1 MSSVSSHVAILREG
15 PDAWNAWRLKHPS
28 AIPNL
33 TGIALDQSER
43 QLGPAQ
49 GCPINLRWALL
60 RDAVL
65 RFVELTGADLV
76 AADLSGA
83 DLAHARL
90 DKADLRN
97 ADLGKSCL
105 DYSSLEDANLAK
117 LSLREASL
125 RFARLSAANLEGS
138 DLSGANLTHAR
149 LDQADLKSA
158 NLSNARLDYA
168 DFAGANLAKVDLR
181 GANLENAKN
190 LSPTQLEK
198 SIGDD
203 STILPAQLQGLVSWS
218 RGPGETGTHV
228 YRDLP
233 QAPQWA
239 AQTDHATSRSYR
251 RTISV
256 AVSTVIV
263 ASAITAGWQYVPVN
277 EQLLALLRKTGVTG
291 KLLQLTQSFSDRI
304 RLPSASDAPRAP
316 PPAEI
321 PVRNAPPIDRPDN
334 ILLAQQPLPKNLR
347 PPWGAPPVLVE
358 TSGPAHRIEMTELRP
373 VLTEIKAIISGHT
386 RGLVDLPLDGAGRD
400 VVSLK
405 PVSAP
410 PQGAMASA
418 SSHATFVRWL
428 VPPSAGLVTDIPAV
442 RLLAPSISLFSETQ
456 QPPATTSLPF
466 IAKRRNVLF
475 ALSPSAKIAV
485 ASIKVQGGARH
496 QNASAPA
503 RGDPLILSVS
513 LDRQM
518 IDVFRGASLVMS
530 SRVSSG
536 MPGHETKTGV
546 FSILEKQRFHHS
558 NIYSGAPMPWMQR
571 LTRSGTALHAGMVPG
586 YPASH
591 GCVRLPFSFAPKLFQ
606 MTAVGETVMIAGDRM
621 TPKPIEHPKLFQPHP
636 RTMALAMAEG
646 APQPW
651 RRADG
656 FAESQADIAMLPL
669 VIAKDAEAAS
679 DAAEIPS
686 ADDNDALAPAPLRI
700 LVTRRT
706 PRDQLIGLQYALSS
720 MGYLARQ
727 NFDGTFGKV
736 TMAAIR
742 AFQTA
747 NGLTETG
754 ALNDD
759 VVKKIYE
766 VAGKPLPPE
775 GQLFVRQGFSR
786 VFDTPIAFRQPN
798 QPLGTHVY
806 TAMNFSPKDNKV
818 RWVAFSLEGG
828 DPASVLDRLEVPEDA
843 RRMISEALTPGSSLI
858 VADTSVDSAILPD
871 GDDFL
876 VWANE
881 SSASESLANDP
892 SVKEPAKAQPSSLR
906 QANLKQTT
914 VDPAKPKHVAHNR
927 ASGSPR
933 EVRSRPGKRYTANR
947 PPRFEPPRWF
957 SPW

>member
-1 MSSVSSHVAILREG
+1 MSSVSSHVGILREG
-15 PDAWNAWRLKHPS
+15 PDAWNAWRLNHPS

-33 TGIALDQSER
+33 KGIALDQSER
-43 QLGPAQ
+43 QLCPAQ
-49 GCPINLRWALL
+49 GGPINLRWALL

-65 RFVELTGADLV
+65 RFVELTGADLA

-90 DKADLRN
+90 DKANLRN

-105 DYSSLEDANLAK
+105 DYSNLEDANLAK

-125 RFARLSAANLEGS
+125 RFARLSAANLEGT

-149 LDQADLKSA
+149 LDQANLTSA

-168 DFAGANLAKVDLR
+168 NFAGANLAKVNLR

-190 LSPTQLEK
+190 LNLAQLEK

-203 STILPAQLQGLVSWS
+203 STILPAQLQGSVSWS
-218 RGPGETGTHV
+218 RASGETGTHV
-228 YRDLP
+228 YRDLHQGP
-233 QAPQWA
+233 HWNAK
-239 AQTDHATSRSYR
+239 TGHATSRSYR

-256 AVSTVIV
+256 AVATVIV
-263 ASAITAGWQYVPVN
+263 ASAIAAGWRYVPVN
-277 EQLLALLRKTGVTG
+277 KPLALLSKTGVTG
-291 KLLQLTQSFSDRI
+291 KLLQQSFSDRI
-304 RLPSASDAPRAP
+304 PLPSASDAPRVP
-316 PPAEI
+316 TPAQI
-321 PVRNAPPIDRPDN
+321 PVLHALSIARPDN
-334 ILLAQQPLPKNLR
+334 ILLAQRPLPENLR
-347 PPWGAPPVLVE
+347 PTWGAPPVLAE
-358 TSGPAHRIEMTELRP
+358 TSGPGHRIEIELRP
-373 VLTEIKAIISGHT
+373 LLTEIKAISSGAK
-386 RGLVDLPLDGAGRD
+386 GLIDLPALDGVGRD
-400 VVSLK
+400 AVSPKL
-405 PVSAP
+405 VSAL
-410 PQGAMASA
+410 PQGALASA
-418 SSHATFVRWL
+418 SSHATFVRL
-428 VPPSAGLVTDIPAV
+428 PPSAGLVTDIPTV
-442 RLLAPSISLFSETQ
+442 HLLAPSISLFSETQ
-456 QPPATTSLPF
+456 QPPATSSLPF
-466 IAKRRNVLF
+466 IAKRQNVLV

-485 ASIKVQGGARH
+485 ASIKVQAVLRDARH

-536 MPGHETKTGV
+536 MPGHETKPGV

-571 LTRSGTALHAGMVPG
+571 LTTSGTALHAGMVPG

-621 TPKPIEHPKLFQPHP
+621 TPKPIEHPKLFQPRP
-636 RTMALAMAEG
+636 RPVALARAEG
-646 APQPW
+646 APQSW
-651 RRADG
+651 RLADG
-656 FAESQADIAMLPL
+656 FAESQADIAILPL
-669 VIAKDAEAAS
+669 VIAKDAEAVS

-706 PRDQLIGLQYALSS
+706 SRDQLISLQYALSS

-727 NFDGTFGKV
+727 NFDGTFGKA

-742 AFQTA
+742 EFQTA
-747 NGLTETG
+747 NGLTATG
-754 ALNDD
+754 ALNDE

-786 VFDTPIAFRQPN
+786 VFDTLIAFRQPN

-828 DPASVLDRLEVPEDA
+828 DPASVLDRLEIPEEA

-871 GDDFL
+871 GDDFR
-876 VWANE
+876 VWVNE

-892 SVKEPAKAQPSSLR
+892 SAKEPAAKAQPSSLR
-906 QANLKQTT
+906 QANLKRTT
-914 VDPAKPKHVAHNR
+914 VDPAKPKGVVHNR
-927 ASGSPR
+927 ASASPR
-933 EVRSRPGKRYTANR
+933 EVRSRPVKRYIASR
-947 PPRFEPPRWF
+947 APRFEPPRWF